1 MECPK
6 CQTELSEDSM
16 FCNKCG
22 CHLIEGLGAAEDS
35 CVMDSERKHVTVLF
49 SDMSGYTSMTERLDP
64 EEVKGIMSDIF
75 GKITAII
82 KSYDG
87 FIERFIGDA
96 VMAVF
101 GVPKAHEDDPIR
113 AIRAAMEIQTEV
125 EKFSPRYEAKV
136 GHPLTMHTGIKI

>member
-6 CQTELSEDSM
+6 CRTELSEDSM

-22 CHLIEGLGAAEDS
+22 CHLAERLDGAENT
-35 CVMDSERKHVTVLF
+35 CVMDSERKHVTVIF

-75 GKITAII
+75 GKITSII

-101 GVPKAHEDDPIR
+101 GVPKTHEDDPIHSR
-113 AIRAAMEIQTEV
+113 I
-125 EKFSPRYEAKV
+125 F
-136 GHPLTMHTGIKI
+136 